1 MYSETKWNILYD
13 IFKFSSCM
21 GFMIIIFT
29 WYITYVYIA
38 LSIAY
43 IWYFWFVNVLMGFTF
58 HKVFTIFV
66 VCVLL
71 LLIRAYILLY
81 KSGGISMESGPLTFF
96 VFLICT
102 LYTRPEVLQK
112 KKEDAPWSLELTP
125 TLSATFF
132 LRFHLS

>member
-43 IWYFWFVNVLMGFTF
+43 I
-58 HKVFTIFV
+58 
-66 VCVLL
+66 
-71 LLIRAYILLY
+71 
-81 KSGGISMESGPLTFF
+81 
-96 VFLICT
+96 
-102 LYTRPEVLQK
+102 
-112 KKEDAPWSLELTP
+112 
-125 TLSATFF
+125 
-132 LRFHLS
+132 